1 MNWITNKHI
10 AEKRATANEK
20 VAEAGNILST
30 AKEENRD
37 VSEEERSKF
46 DTLHNEAKKIGEEV
60 ARLEAQHQ
68 AELNFAQKQPLTDAP
83 YDRKDIRRYSLLK
96 AVREMSDM
104 TRPGL
109 TGLEKEVSDEIAS
122 RTGKNPQ
129 GFYMPMSLP
138 MSGRVNNA
146 LDTTAGAGA
155 IQTTVDA
162 ALFIEILRAK
172 LLLQKVGAR
181 FIGDLVG
188 NLALPRR
195 TAKAN
200 AYWVTDGN
208 SPTAGAPTIGQVVF
222 SPNICGAYTDLSR
235 NFIKQTSLDAEMFA
249 RDDLAKSL
257 AHEIDR
263 AAFNG
268 SGEGAEPQGLLQS
281 SAITAIPLG
290 TNGAAPTWASLVE
303 LETTVALA
311 SADIGEMSYVMSP
324 AAKGVLKTTPK
335 TSAGYPVF
343 MWEDNEVNGY
353 PAYSSAAIPSDLT
366 KGYGT
371 NLSAVLFGNF
381 NDLVVCQWGGID
393 ILVDPYTGSSSG
405 TVRVVALADVDIK
418 WRHNES
424 FAKVCDMVTG

>member
-1 MNWITNKHI
+1 
-10 AEKRATANEK
+10 
-20 VAEAGNILST
+20 
-30 AKEENRD
+30 
-37 VSEEERSKF
+37 
-46 DTLHNEAKKIGEEV
+46 
-60 ARLEAQHQ
+60 
-68 AELNFAQKQPLTDAP
+68 LNFAQKQPLTDTP
-83 YDRKDIRRYSLLK
+83 YDKKDIKRYSLLK
-96 AVREMSDM
+96 AIREMSDM

-109 TGLEKEVSDEIAS
+109 TGIEKEVSDEIAS

-172 LLLQKVGAR
+172 LLLTKVGAR

-188 NLALPRR
+188 NLALPKQ

-222 SPNICGAYTDLSR
+222 NPKICGAYTDLSR
-235 NFIKQTSLDAEMFA
+235 NFIKQSSLDAEMFA
-249 RDDLAKSL
+249 RDDLAQSL

-268 SGEGAEPQGLLQS
+268 SGEGAEPCGLLQS
-281 SAITAIPLG
+281 SAIPVVPLG

-303 LETTVALA
+303 METVVALA

-343 MWEDNEVNGY
+343 MWEGAEVNGY
-353 PAYSSAAIPSDLT
+353 PAFSSAAIPSDLT

-371 NLSAVLFGNF
+371 GLSAVLFGNF

-405 TVRVVALADVDIK
+405 TVRVVALADTDIN
-418 WRHNES
+418 WRHAES
-424 FAKVCDMVTG
+424 FTKVVDMITG